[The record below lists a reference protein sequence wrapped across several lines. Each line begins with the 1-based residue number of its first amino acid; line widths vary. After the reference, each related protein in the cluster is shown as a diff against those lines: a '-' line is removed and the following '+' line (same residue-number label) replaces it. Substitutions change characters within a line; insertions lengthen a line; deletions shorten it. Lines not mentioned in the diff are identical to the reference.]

1 MIKVGRWGEPDIP
14 QEYLESMSELI
25 VRLRKIA
32 SSQESNARTSL
43 LRMSRLELK
52 WVKICQKFFMKF
64 QAKHVNWEKT
74 YIIMEQLKSKELYMS
89 GVLSICL
96 NSSRNQ
102 LLWGLDRRSKI
113 IILNMKVWMTNFN
126 YIMRLYHVY
135 FIFER
140 SSEHIE

>member
-52 WVKICQKFFMKF
+52 
-64 QAKHVNWEKT
+64 
-74 YIIMEQLKSKELYMS
+74 
-89 GVLSICL
+89 
-96 NSSRNQ
+96 
-102 LLWGLDRRSKI
+102 
-113 IILNMKVWMTNFN
+113 
-126 YIMRLYHVY
+126 
-135 FIFER
+135 
-140 SSEHIE
+140 